1 MEKLN
6 VIRTDKETSE
16 QELVTLDYA
25 IEKLTGFWN
34 NIEELLL
41 KGEELF
47 TPYATYK
54 LNTNN

>member
-25 IEKLTGFWN
+25 IEKLTGFLVEN
-34 NIEELLL
+34 FTFQLLPIP
-41 KGEELF
+41 EI
-47 TPYATYK
+47 
-54 LNTNN
+54 N

>member
-34 NIEELLL
+34 NIEEKLLPL
-41 KGEELF
+41 E
-47 TPYATYK
+47 
-54 LNTNN
+54 

>member
-25 IEKLTGFWN
+25 KIGR
-34 NIEELLL
+34 
-41 KGEELF
+41 
-47 TPYATYK
+47 AHV
-54 LNTNN
+54 